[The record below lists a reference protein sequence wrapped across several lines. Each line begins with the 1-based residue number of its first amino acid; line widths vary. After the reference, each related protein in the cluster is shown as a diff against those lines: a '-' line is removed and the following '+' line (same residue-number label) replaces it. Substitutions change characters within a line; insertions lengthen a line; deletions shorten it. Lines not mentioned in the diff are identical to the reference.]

1 MSGSMVLTT
10 SGSWSTKAGSCAL
23 MFARSASRSADGA
36 AAVLF
41 AGLGL
46 LVWLAPSARL
56 GLMVW
61 LPPSARVRLASSV
74 RRSTGGSSVLV

>member
-1 MSGSMVLTT
+1 MLGSMVLTT

-36 AAVLF
+36 AVLFAVLF

-46 LVWLAPSARL
+46 L
-56 GLMVW
+56 VW